1 MESMMVQ
8 GNVRSVLAPDGDRR
22 IDNNRL
28 LFKKYLMT
36 VAAGW
41 LRINN
46 LFPDNRYT
54 LADYLFDKERI
65 IIDFSRLDPSRR
77 ERFLRWFLTPH
88 EEDASRF
95 YLSAVDT
102 SEYRGYTA
110 EVALSYWGR
119 IKNWLLYGK
128 RTRHWQLD
136 SLSLSMDY
144 QLTGMEVDEGD
155 QGLLVGLNQTLTP
168 AGDEK
173 YRNPAENLES
183 GVTGNVKRVY
193 LTDAVIDELLE
204 RDIHNLNEEAF
215 LNILDTPHSLSIPVA
230 SDEARWQ
237 LMREWREGEFFV
249 TPLFWY
255 QRLWRWIVN
264 FFFGGFA
271 AISAPQEPR
280 LPPEAQG
287 GCLQQLEI
295 DDTLTVSQVSG
306 QSALS
311 VREIRPEIDQFV
323 FSGGGSKLFAHIGA
337 YKRLQEQGIY
347 PVAFA
352 GSSAGAIMALLSY
365 LGFSADEILE
375 KFRVMRQDRLVSF
388 DRMDRSG
395 ISDTTAL
402 KAALDL
408 LISSKVLEIVERYQL
423 HATEEG
429 RFFLESE
436 VFRDGH
442 VTFASLEALR
452 VRCKGSG
459 LGEKLAVTATN
470 AELRAT
476 RYFSYETTPH
486 MEVSEAVKISA
497 SLPVVYKPT
506 IFDGHLYVDGGVLSN
521 VPTEVFRD
529 EGETLLESDGT
540 SLRVLVLQFDNGPE
554 RSALY
559 RLGEPIYR
567 ESWLVNQMYQFL
579 TGVHDPASGW
589 EQDRI
594 KLRRHALQTILM
606 DVGNVSATQFDL
618 SHDLRQQLVDSGY
631 RAAEAYLE
639 ARMGDSPCG
648 GGELMMASFSCVEE
662 LLLWCCW
669 RKKRDIFEKIVDSQ
683 FAGAVNTQWLQM
695 LRARFFVP
703 APAMSDADDEALSD
717 NDALP
722 ELPAYSQLRLQPQE
736 TPARPLP
743 VRENLGNMRFFI
755 VVYPLLGDIMDAH
768 FTNATDAQAFR
779 QARHALCLNDPC
791 VPLWQTLSEVKGE
804 THIIVYLLR
813 MLLQTWTNHPT
824 EMIIMYLQNLH
835 NALHEAPVQ
844 PLPAVYA
851 RWSLSR
857 TQCETLLKCLP
868 DMESMI
874 KQCAVYR
881 ESPRVTAPTPPE
893 RRFMP
898 PAVGASI
905 DIPIPTH
912 LEDNGANSL
921 GFGI

>member
-1 MESMMVQ
+1 MMVQ
-8 GNVRSVLAPDGDRR
+8 GNVQSVLAADGDER

-28 LFKKYLMT
+28 LFKKYLLT
-36 VAAGW
+36 VAGGW

-54 LADYLFDKERI
+54 LADYLFDNERI
-65 IIDFSRLDPSRR
+65 IIDFSRLEPSRR

-144 QLTGMEVDEGD
+144 QLTGMEVDEGE
-155 QGLLVGLNQTLTP
+155 QGLLVGLNQTRTP

-173 YRNPAENLES
+173 YRNPAENFES
-183 GVTGNVKRVY
+183 GVTGNTKRVY

-204 RDIHNLNEEAF
+204 RDIHTMDEEAF
-215 LNILDTPHSLSIPVA
+215 LTILDTPHPLSIPVT
-230 SDEARWQ
+230 SDETRWR

-255 QRLWRWIVN
+255 QRLWRWIVSL
-264 FFFGGFA
+264 FTGGLTVMPA
-271 AISAPQEPR
+271 S
-280 LPPEAQG
+280 PEQNTSSEEQG
-287 GCLQQLEI
+287 SELHQLALS
-295 DDTLTVSQVSG
+295 DTLTVSQVSG
-306 QSALS
+306 QSTLS
-311 VREIRPEIDQFV
+311 VSEMRPESDQFV

-337 YKRLQEQGIY
+337 CKRLHEQGIY
-347 PVAFA
+347 PVACA

-365 LGFSADEILE
+365 LGYSADEILE

-408 LISSKVLEIVERYQL
+408 LISCKVVELVERYQL
-423 HATEEG
+423 HASEEG

-436 VFRDGH
+436 VFRDGQ

-452 VRCKGSG
+452 VRCEGSG

-486 MEVSEAVKISA
+486 TEVSEAVKISA
-497 SLPVVYKPT
+497 SIPVVYKPT
-506 IFDGHLYVDGGVLSN
+506 IFDGHLYCDGGVLSN

-529 EGETLLESDGT
+529 EGETFLESDGT

-559 RLGEPIYR
+559 RLGERVYR
-567 ESWLVNQMYQFL
+567 ESWLVNHIYQFL
-579 TGVHDPASGW
+579 TGVLDPASGW

-606 DVGNVSATQFDL
+606 DVGYVSATQFDL
-618 SHDLRQQLVDSGY
+618 SHDLRQQLVESGY
-631 RAAEAYLE
+631 RAAESYLE

-648 GGELMMASFSCVEE
+648 GGEVMMASFSCVEE

-669 RKKRDIFEKIVDSQ
+669 RKKPDCFKKIAESHFARTVD
-683 FAGAVNTQWLQM
+683 ANWMQM
-695 LRARFFVP
+695 LRARFFVH
-703 APAMSDADDEALSD
+703 AGAMNDSDEEPLSNHD
-717 NDALP
+717 VLTEP
-722 ELPAYSQLRLQPQE
+722 PMSSQFRFQPQA
-736 TPARPLP
+736 TPVRALP
-743 VRENLGNMRFFI
+743 VRGYLGNLRFFN

-768 FTNATDAQAFR
+768 FTVAADAQAFR

-791 VPLWQTLSEVKGE
+791 VPLWQTLSEVKGD
-804 THIIVYLLR
+804 THIVVYLLR
-813 MLLQTWTNHPT
+813 MLLQAWTNHPT
-824 EMIIMYLQNLH
+824 ESVIVYLQNLH
-835 NALHEAPVQ
+835 NALHEMPVQ
-844 PLPAVYA
+844 AMPIVFA

-857 TQCETLLKCLP
+857 MQCETLLKCLP
-868 DMESMI
+868 DMRAIIE
-874 KQCAVYR
+874 QCSGFR
-881 ESPRVTAPTPPE
+881 EDFGVKAPVPPARRFTPPQVSA
-893 RRFMP
+893 P
-898 PAVGASI
+898 I
-905 DIPIPTH
+905 DIPIPEN
-912 LEDNGANSL
+912 LEDNGTKSF